1 MCSKRDIDML
11 INVRKY
17 LIEISKNVYRDYNFF
32 FQAENKEQRR
42 EIYNH
47 DVKID
52 DSSESYPIVCKS
64 CCEMIKKDL
73 ISLYGYDVDV
83 ISCDSDEFGHCDI
96 LVKGDKKYIIN
107 CLSDLELNQVGMRS
121 HRFASYEYCKERYP
135 ELLDDESIGF
145 LSVEEVKKI
154 DESIGFFD
162 GMYFDEVID
171 ALAKEFKNFKFYL
184 KSDEGLRDIL
194 LGSVSDEYVDNMN
207 IIDMLKV
214 KFKFLCNYFNGRENI
229 IGHIELIRIY
239 KMLMK
244 RFFSKEELKLIKW
257 NNCFFDKKDEFVN
270 YSIFNTSHERIRF
283 ISFEVGDMV
292 YLISVV
298 SNEFIY
304 MSSNEWERF
313 KNKNGVIITPI
324 SGSNDSISEY
334 LRNKGVGVNIMKHSI
349 VKKMLNDIEDC
360 IFCTMN
366 EEGKKAILS
375 EVYNQGN
382 KVILTDD
389 FNNKYCIFLDD
400 YFIKITINDDPYMY
414 YYINDDLNMTSY
426 DEKIVYEWKDEGKYE
441 EHVYRKT
448 YNQK

>member
-1 MCSKRDIDML
+1 MLDEVLFMCSKRDIDML

-96 LVKGDKKYIIN
+96 LIKGDKKYIIN

-121 HRFASYEYCKERYP
+121 HRFASYEYCKERYS
-135 ELLDDESIGF
+135 ELLNDENIGF

-162 GMYFDEVID
+162 GMYFDAVID

-207 IIDMLKV
+207 IIDMLKA

-244 RFFSKEELKLIKW
+244 RFFSKEELKFHSYTDIKTSPLKYT
-257 NNCFFDKKDEFVN
+257 FTEAKKIE
-270 YSIFNTSHERIRF
+270 IFIDFLE
-283 ISFEVGDMV
+283 
-292 YLISVV
+292 
-298 SNEFIY
+298 SN
-304 MSSNEWERF
+304 
-313 KNKNGVIITPI
+313 
-324 SGSNDSISEY
+324 
-334 LRNKGVGVNIMKHSI
+334 
-349 VKKMLNDIEDC
+349 
-360 IFCTMN
+360 
-366 EEGKKAILS
+366 
-375 EVYNQGN
+375 YNQPEEVFQIIVNGN
-382 KVILTDD
+382 KEEEESSHSNGGAIGGGIAGAVGFIIIIVIVG
-389 FNNKYCIFLDD
+389 YCCSSSKSDSRNAR
-400 YFIKITINDDPYMY
+400 ITVVQY
-414 YYINDDLNMTSY
+414 S
-426 DEKIVYEWKDEGKYE
+426 E
-441 EHVYRKT
+441 
-448 YNQK
+448 